1 MSNNA
6 TKRGRD
12 PEVPILLPIQE
23 DQIPTR
29 RSRLLT
35 ITSPLNM
42 DSPLLKSDTQTQ
54 NMRSDWNFSSNPNA
68 NRTPNGKGSSYTRI
82 RRGVHHNT
90 PQDYEKYLNDMDY
103 NILEEKNLS
112 QKRQYGNPRFV
123 QIADKYFKMFHK
135 LNLNS

>member
-54 NMRSDWNFSSNPNA
+54 NMRSD
-68 NRTPNGKGSSYTRI
+68 
-82 RRGVHHNT
+82 
-90 PQDYEKYLNDMDY
+90 
-103 NILEEKNLS
+103 
-112 QKRQYGNPRFV
+112 
-123 QIADKYFKMFHK
+123 
-135 LNLNS
+135 